1 MLIKCSGSLY
11 VNKVKLQQ
19 CDVFKYLG
27 IEIKSTARSPSHIL
41 YSRLKQAKIAFYRI
55 RNNAQVLGLSNCRVR
70 LQLATSL
77 VTSVLLFGAPLYAC
91 MSDAQMSVTAAGHA
105 FRDLEDFQRTLLR
118 WALRAE
124 VDTRNSML
132 YVAANSGSAQL
143 LCHKQCWRFFGG
155 LASHPR
161 AASGFVE

>member
-1 MLIKCSGSLY
+1 M
-11 VNKVKLQQ
+11 
-19 CDVFKYLG
+19 
-27 IEIKSTARSPSHIL
+27 
-41 YSRLKQAKIAFYRI
+41 
-55 RNNAQVLGLSNCRVR
+55 
-70 LQLATSL
+70 
-77 VTSVLLFGAPLYAC
+77 FGAPIFAC
-91 MSDAQMSVTAAGHA
+91 MSDSLMSVTAAGRA

-143 LCHKQCWRFFGG
+143 LCHKQCWRFFQG

-161 AASGFVE
+161 AATSFVD